1 MKKVTSI
8 VTATLMAALIL
19 SSCGNGG
26 NTSSSSSEAAP
37 SSTVSSSVSSEAG
50 DQEKITGTVSMSG
63 STSMEKVAKAL
74 AESFNEKYPDVS
86 VDVQLGGSSTG
97 IKNAQDGV
105 SDIGNVSR
113 DLKDTETGLV
123 AHKIA
128 LDGIGVVVNL
138 ANPVEDLT
146 MEEIAKIYTGE
157 ITNWKEVGGEDME
170 IYVVGREDGSGT
182 RDAFESVTGVGEN
195 AKYGAAKTTV
205 ATTPGAIGY
214 VSFDSVDDTVKALKV
229 GSVAIS
235 DATIKDGTYT
245 LQRPFV
251 MVTKEGTTL
260 SDAAQAFLDFV
271 LSGEG
276 QAICTQVGLVAIQ

>member
-1 MKKVTSI
+1 
-8 VTATLMAALIL
+8 
-19 SSCGNGG
+19 
-26 NTSSSSSEAAP
+26 
-37 SSTVSSSVSSEAG
+37 
-50 DQEKITGTVSMSG
+50 
-63 STSMEKVAKAL
+63 
-74 AESFNEKYPDVS
+74 
-86 VDVQLGGSSTG
+86 
-97 IKNAQDGV
+97 
-105 SDIGNVSR
+105 
-113 DLKDTETGLV
+113 
-123 AHKIA
+123 
-128 LDGIGVVVNL
+128 
-138 ANPVEDLT
+138 
-146 MEEIAKIYTGE
+146 
-157 ITNWKEVGGEDME
+157 ME

-195 AKYGAAKTTV
+195 AKYASMQTSTGAAKTTV

-229 GSVAIS
+229 GGVAIS

-251 MVTKEGTTL
+251 MVTKEGTAL